1 MTNWLT
7 YSILI
12 PLFPIATAILISFLK
27 GEAIQIQ
34 NILGGTDL
42 FILSMVVLAT
52 TRSDVESSSPS
63 LFAIDKYR
71 RVATLLV
78 PGMLFCA
85 VVYGIIL
92 TNVNSS
98 APDFP
103 VATIAGLGVCIGLAT
118 FGVCSW
124 LQYTLR
130 RATSLQD

>member
-1 MTNWLT
+1 MTSWLT

-12 PLFPIATAILISFLK
+12 PLFPIFTAVLISYLK
-27 GEAIQIQ
+27 GEPIQIQ

-52 TRSDVESSSPS
+52 TRNDVESSSPS
-63 LFAIDKYR
+63 LYAIGKYQ

-92 TNVNSS
+92 TNVHSN
-98 APDFP
+98 APDIP
-103 VATIAGLGVCIGLAT
+103 VATIAELGAGIGLVSI
-118 FGVCSW
+118 GVCSW
-124 LQYTLR
+124 LQYKLR
-130 RATSLQD
+130 RASDLRQ

>member
-1 MTNWLT
+1 MTSWLT

-12 PLFPIATAILISFLK
+12 PLFPIFTAVLISYLK
-27 GEAIQIQ
+27 GEPIHIQ

-52 TRSDVESSSPS
+52 TRNDVESAAPS
-63 LFAIDKYR
+63 LYAIGKYQ

-92 TNVNSS
+92 TNVHSN
-98 APDFP
+98 APDIP
-103 VATIAGLGVCIGLAT
+103 VATIAELGAGIGLVSFA
-118 FGVCSW
+118 VCSW
-124 LQYTLR
+124 LQFKLR
-130 RATSLQD
+130 RAKALPQ

>member
-1 MTNWLT
+1 MTSWLT

-12 PLFPIATAILISFLK
+12 PIFPIISAVLISYLK
-27 GEAIQIQ
+27 GEPIHIQ

-52 TRSDVESSSPS
+52 TRHDVERSSPS
-63 LFAIDKYR
+63 LFAIGKYR

-92 TNVNSS
+92 TDVHSN
-98 APDFP
+98 APDIR
-103 VATIAGLGVCIGLAT
+103 VATIAELGAVIGLVSLA
-118 FGVCSW
+118 VCSW

-130 RATSLQD
+130 YAKALR